1 MSIHKKRF
9 LYRSSGWKSSRSSEC
24 SHFGGSA
31 AGEFLQHHLY
41 QNIAAAASIFSIHII
56 FLFPLSLPSLSLSSF
71 HFLWDTSNAATRLH
85 TLYMMM
91 SLPPPQ
97 PPSKHLHRNIL
108 LIPYPA
114 PLPGFQLNT
123 RKKATEF
130 FFACDLFHGQNNT
143 TRKSQGCS

>member
-1 MSIHKKRF
+1 MSIDKKNCFF
-9 LYRSSGWKSSRSSEC
+9 LAHRDGRARRNVRIL
-24 SHFGGSA
+24 A
-31 AGEFLQHHLY
+31 AVQRANSFNIICIKISPPLLPFFPFTSYSFSPFLC
-41 QNIAAAASIFSIHII
+41 
-56 FLFPLSLPSLSLSSF
+56 PLSLSSF

-143 TRKSQGCS
+143 TRKSQRGS